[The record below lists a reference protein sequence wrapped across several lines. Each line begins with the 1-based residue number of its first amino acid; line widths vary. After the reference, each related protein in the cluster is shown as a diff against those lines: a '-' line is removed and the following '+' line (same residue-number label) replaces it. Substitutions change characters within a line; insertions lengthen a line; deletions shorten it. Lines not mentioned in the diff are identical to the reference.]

1 MQVGGRACLGTG
13 TGADAEDGSEVAG
26 SQGEGKPG
34 GEQKGEMGKREL
46 EADAERDHIG

>member
-13 TGADAEDGSEVAG
+13 TGADAEDGSEVGG
-26 SQGEGKPG
+26 SQGEGKLG

-46 EADAERDHIG
+46 EAEAEREHIG